1 MLLDRYFDN
10 FFHTAPRIPSR
21 LVRYGII
28 YGDSARNALAELEPK
43 TAKLLNERFARQF
56 DPMMKRQAEII
67 VEKLQAFI
75 DCCEAYEN
83 ETVDGPTEEDDVKAE
98 AKAKAKS
105 KKRKA

>member
-28 YGDSARNALAELEPK
+28 HTDTLKNAIDGFEP
-43 TAKLLNERFARQF
+43 RF
-56 DPMMKRQAEII
+56 DPAMKRQAEIM

-83 ETVDGPTEEDDVKAE
+83 ETVDGPTEEDDAKAE
-98 AKAKAKS
+98 VKAKAKS
-105 KKRKA
+105 KKAKR